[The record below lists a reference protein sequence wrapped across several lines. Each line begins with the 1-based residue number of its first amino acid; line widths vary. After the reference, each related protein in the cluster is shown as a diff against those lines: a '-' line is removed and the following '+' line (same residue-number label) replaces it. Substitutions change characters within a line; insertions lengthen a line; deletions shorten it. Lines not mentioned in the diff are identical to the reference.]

1 MASSPYFQFGAQR
14 RYPFAWHG
22 GPGGVPQ
29 SRVAGESRELSNV
42 DLEESGLNP
51 YSMPYPAF
59 GRTRL
64 HSVGDWPAVRPA
76 GPEPLD
82 PGGLGSTSRR
92 MGARRPGDWHSVGSI
107 TDLSDNEK
115 KLAMLVAAGAVGIFL
130 WKRSKRG
137 RRR

>member
-22 GPGGVPQ
+22 GAGGVPW
-29 SRVAGESRELSNV
+29 SRVAGESRELASF

-51 YSMPYPAF
+51 YSMAYPAF
-59 GRTRL
+59 GKTRM

-82 PGGLGSTSRR
+82 PSGLGAIPRR
-92 MGARRPGDWHSVGSI
+92 ALESELGSI
-107 TDLSDNEK
+107 LDLSDNEK
-115 KLAMLVAAGAVGIFL
+115 KLAMLVGAAAVGFLL

-137 RRR
+137 RGRR